1 MVSSVAK
8 QARQWAR
15 AWPSKRIPGLGTE
28 MSALTAGVA
37 VEEPM
42 QVEAAAGGSMMMMMA
57 RGGGVMIRAER
68 QVRVC

>member
-1 MVSSVAK
+1 
-8 QARQWAR
+8 
-15 AWPSKRIPGLGTE
+15 